1 MKNVSEAVGNT
12 PLLRLNKLSNL
23 SGCEIYAKLEHLNPG
38 GSIKDRAAL
47 GMIEAAEK
55 EGKLKPGYS
64 LVEGTAGNTGIGLAT
79 LAASRGYHC
88 VIVMPNNQAQ
98 EKYDTLRALGVE
110 LITVDPCPF
119 ANEKHFYHT
128 AKRVA
133 LERENSFWVNQFENL
148 NNFQKHY
155 ETTGPEIW
163 QQTQGRVDGF
173 VAAVGTG
180 GTLAGVSCY
189 LKEKNPQ
196 IKIRLADPMGSGLFS
211 YVKTGQLKSE
221 GSSFTEGIGIMRL
234 TENFKKARVDDAVQ
248 VNDQQMLSML
258 NFLAKE
264 EGLLVGTSAAL
275 NVFASYQ
282 WALENNGQKLVIV
295 TIICD
300 SALRYQSKIFNS
312 EFLKSKGLNPELSV
326 ASLTVHAK

>member
-1 MKNVSEAVGNT
+1 M
-12 PLLRLNKLSNL
+12 
-23 SGCEIYAKLEHLNPG
+23 
-38 GSIKDRAAL
+38 
-47 GMIEAAEK
+47 
-55 EGKLKPGYS
+55 
-64 LVEGTAGNTGIGLAT
+64 
-79 LAASRGYHC
+79 
-88 VIVMPNNQAQ
+88 
-98 EKYDTLRALGVE
+98 
-110 LITVDPCPF
+110 ITVDPCPF

-189 LKEKNPQ
+189 FKEKNPQ